1 MAELKDENQV
11 ENVETNENEV
21 AYEEVVEEKSSKA
34 VDPTLEGLQFFYES
48 NKKMINYVGGGLAVI
63 IALFVGY
70 KFYWLPDKEKEAAN
84 EIFFAQSYFERDSF
98 NLALRGG
105 VMVRNADGDKT
116 MMGFEQIADE
126 YSITSVGSLAHYYAG
141 ICCLRTGQ
149 FEKAIEHL
157 QQYNGDDLMVAPVA
171 LGAIGDAN
179 MELNRVDEALKFYLK
194 ASEKNSNNFTTPIYL
209 KKAAFA
215 YELKSNY
222 TEALNV
228 YERIK
233 REYPRSGEAKEIEK
247 YIAKVRTL
255 GNL

>member
-11 ENVETNENEV
+11 ENVDINENEV
-21 AYEEVVEEKSSKA
+21 IEEEIAEERAPKA
-34 VDPTLEGLQFFYES
+34 VDPTLEGIQFFYES

-70 KFYWLPDKEKEAAN
+70 KYYWLPDKEKAASN
-84 EIFFAQSYFERDSF
+84 EIFWAQSLFERDSF
-98 NLALRGG
+98 NLALKGG
-105 VMVRNADGDKT
+105 IMVRTADGDKT
-116 MMGFEQIADE
+116 MMGFEQVAEE
-126 YSITSVGSLAHYYAG
+126 YGITSVGSLAHYYAG

-157 QQYNGDDLMVAPVA
+157 QKYDGNDMMVAPVA
-171 LGAIGDAN
+171 IGAIGDAN
-179 MELNRVDEALKFYLK
+179 MELNRVDEALKYYLK
-194 ASEKNSNNFTTPIYL
+194 AAEKNSNIFTTPVYL

-222 TEALNV
+222 AEALNT

-233 REYPRSGEAKEIEK
+233 KEYPRSNEAKEIEK
-247 YIAKVRTL
+247 YIAKVKTL